1 MENKFGNY
9 LGELRKDKN
18 ITQKDLATLLNVSDK
33 AISRWER
40 GHSKPDLE
48 MIYQISKFYNVPFNK
63 LIMVRVASEHKE
75 DKIVSSIINELS
87 KIGTRKAKIIKT
99 SLFISIALV
108 LFLIAAIIFTN
119 SYNRFKVYRVHG
131 ENEYINKIRGTYV
144 ETRLRDELVIGE
156 IDFKNDSDIN
166 LDNVDVDIYY
176 VKNKKEYILQSYGR
190 IDNITLTDDQAYLKI
205 NDLSNYAD
213 NLYLRIKTELNNREH
228 KEYIIKLQLIL
239 DFSNNKIFNRTEF
252 KTEKLKIQKIDYSK
266 IDIEEVLLNNGFEK
280 NNSNI
285 LYKNINNTQLTYR
298 NDIKIFNYNFH
309 DKGII
314 YKYKYRLKD
323 NTIEVT
329 ICDKDG
335 IIVENYIYYIDKNNV
350 NCNIGTCNNYK
361 NVLKT
366 IEENFI
372 DLFN

>member
-99 SLFISIALV
+99 SLLISIALV

-119 SYNRFKVYRVHG
+119 SYNRFKVYKVYG
-131 ENEYINKIRGTYV
+131 ENEYINKITGMYV

-156 IDFKNDSDIN
+156 IDFKNDNDIN
-166 LDNVDVDIYY
+166 LDNVEVDIYF

-190 IDNITLTDDQAYLKI
+190 INNIYLTDDQAYIKI
-205 NDLSNYAD
+205 QDLSNYAD
-213 NLYLRIKTELNNREH
+213 NLYLRIKTELNNREY
-228 KEYIIKLQLIL
+228 KEYIIKLEFIL
-239 DFSNNKIFNRTEF
+239 DFSNNKIFGKNEF

-280 NNSNI
+280 NSGNI
-285 LYKNINNTQLTYR
+285 LFKNSDNVQLTYR
-298 NDIKIFNYNFH
+298 DDIKVFNYNFET
-309 DKGII
+309 KEAI
-314 YKYKYRLKD
+314 YKYKYKLKD
-323 NTIEVT
+323 N
-329 ICDKDG
+329 
-335 IIVENYIYYIDKNNV
+335 IIDVSIYNNEDVLIENYIYDIDENKV
-350 NCNIGTCNNYK
+350 KCIIGSCNNYK
-361 NVLKT
+361 NILKT